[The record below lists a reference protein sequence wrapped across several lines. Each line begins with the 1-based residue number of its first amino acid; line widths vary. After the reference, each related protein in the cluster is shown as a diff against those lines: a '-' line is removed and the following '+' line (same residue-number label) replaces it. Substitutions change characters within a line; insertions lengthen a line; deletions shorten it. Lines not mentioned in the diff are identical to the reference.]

1 MCETFVTIVRW
12 YNIGTLNNG
21 SAFIS
26 LIYPLLLLG
35 EAIWWYIP
43 YSDTGI
49 VIAGQSIFYDEVKCP
64 IWNGGIDSKVVTT
77 SAVKLHASLI
87 EFSFLVNDWKLKEQ

>member
-1 MCETFVTIVRW
+1 MQSIVTIVRW

-49 VIAGQSIFYDEVKCP
+49 VIAGQSIFYDEVNAQFEMVELTD
-64 IWNGGIDSKVVTT
+64 ILASST
-77 SAVKLHASLI
+77 AVKLHAFLI